1 MSRHYP
7 RRVSPF
13 RNPRIKACLA
23 APRGL
28 SQLATSFIAS
38 QHQGIHRLP
47 LIAWPQNN
55 KHNHAVLLY
64 WRLISISKLS
74 KSNSSIDNWRLS
86 IDDCWF
92 RIDLIFIISIVN
104 PQSTIFNQS
113 GGGERTRT
121 DGLLRAKQAL
131 SQLSYTPKKYCGF
144 WIADFGFYIQQSKIE
159 NLKSKFG
166 MVGLDGVEPSTSRLS
181 GVRSNQTELQAHT
194 NAEVCIRISESKL
207 FPTSEFR
214 IRFGLS
220 YP

>member
-74 KSNSSIDNWRLS
+74 KSNFKWPLGQVVKLS
-86 IDDCWF
+86 ISLFLGLTDHWQFNKSTKVVEVNGFEPMASCVQGRRSPNWATPPTVHSDKWF
-92 RIDLIFIISIVN
+92 ALCSLPYAWWAWMELNHR
-104 PQSTIFNQS
+104 PH
-113 GGGERTRT
+113 
-121 DGLLRAKQAL
+121 AYQACAL
-131 SQLSYTPKKYCGF
+131 TKLSYRPPTISDLRSRIKS
-144 WIADFGFYIQQSKIE
+144 FYSLNNPI
-159 NLKSKFG
+159 LKSKIH
-166 MVGLDGVEPSTSRLS
+166 LS
-181 GVRSNQTELQAHT
+181 LSSYIKEHSL
-194 NAEVCIRISESKL
+194 ISQN
-207 FPTSEFR
+207 
-214 IRFGLS
+214 
-220 YP
+220 